1 MSYIGKLHLKL
12 FSRFQVMDNEVALTS
27 ILRPRAQRLL
37 VYLLLHR
44 HAPYT
49 RESIAFTLWPDCS
62 EKEALGTLR
71 RALSE
76 LRVALPSLVEG
87 EWIMSARGELSW
99 NSHAPYWLDLEV
111 FEQLIRQAI
120 PAALHQA
127 VALYTGD
134 LLAEWDEEWV
144 LVERERL
151 RQLQLNTLRQL
162 VGHHRALA
170 EYETTLRLAHQA
182 LALDPLAEAI
192 YRELIALHYE
202 AGDRAAALAEY
213 DRLRTLLHDELGVE
227 PMTETQALRAAIVQ
241 GAPLPT
247 SEISVVG
254 PMLAAP
260 ADQAQPSLMGREAEM
275 AQLSALW
282 ENTAVARG
290 RFALISGEAG
300 VGKSHLALSL
310 TNYVAQRGG
319 LALIGHCYEFE
330 RALPYQAIVEMLR
343 SAAHL
348 LRQAD
353 LPLVHRAVLARLI
366 PDVLGLAGSPV
377 EEVTVSPDEVR
388 AQLFEAIL
396 QAFLALAR
404 SQPLLLLFEDVH
416 WAAES
421 TLDWLTYIA
430 PRLSASRLLVVIT
443 YRTDEVGAEHALAR
457 LGRRFASEGTVST
470 VALKPLSR
478 EVNREW
484 VAHLSGLEESLAI
497 PVADRLFAETAG
509 NPFFL
514 QEIVRGLIEA
524 GQIFVSEGRW
534 VGAFVEA
541 APGAVVPL
549 PESLRETIRAR
560 LERLTE
566 MARTFL
572 RVAAVAGRVFEYEL
586 VRHAEG
592 WADELALGALEELL
606 ARGFIR
612 EGEGK
617 GGFAFAHH
625 LVQEAIYADLTTP
638 RRTYL
643 HRRLAEAIQALQP
656 DDFETLAHHFIVAGE
671 RDMAIEYSRRAA
683 QRAEALY
690 AYEEAIPH
698 LRTALDLL
706 EGGEQLETGL
716 VLLEELADNYR
727 LLRQGVEA
735 ISTYQA
741 ALDLWP
747 SLKEADKIMA
757 VRLHRKIFQTTAAM
771 WQGTQFQHSEFASQ
785 VSAALRAKIDDLLPF
800 VEGEPSHPEI
810 VRLLKARAVD
820 ALTFRF
826 PSEWDEA
833 VDYALAAVVAA
844 ERLDAP
850 VELSSALTTLANV
863 YGAGG
868 LLRECVEVVLR
879 ALALSRDPR
888 FDDVRERIHILI
900 GAGSALVHVGEYIR
914 AVPYFQEAASLADQ
928 IRAVHDQNQ
937 ALSLLH
943 ECWFRLDR
951 WDEMFKTE
959 ERRRA
964 LQQLYPLERVG
975 APCFAIG
982 LSAAVHALRGE
993 FDQAKSLR
1001 EESYAIMTGISGP
1014 PERWRRSHH
1023 Y

>member
-1 MSYIGKLHLKL
+1 MSDIGKLQLKL
-12 FSRFQVMDNEVALTS
+12 LGRLQVTNNDVALTPT
-27 ILRPRAQRLL
+27 LRPRAQRLL
-37 VYLLLHR
+37 SYLLLHR
-44 HAPYT
+44 HTPYT
-49 RESIAFTLWPDCS
+49 RESIAFALWPDYS
-62 EKEALGTLR
+62 EKEALGMLR

-76 LRVALPSLVEG
+76 LRAALPSLIEG
-87 EWIMSARGELSW
+87 EWIVSARGELYW
-99 NSHAPYWLDLEV
+99 NLYAPYWLDLEV
-111 FEQLIRQAI
+111 FEQLIRRAT
-120 PAALHQA
+120 PAAFHQA
-127 VALYTGD
+127 VTLYSGD
-134 LLAEWDEEWV
+134 LLADWDEEWV

-151 RQLQLNTLRQL
+151 RQRQLNALRQL
-162 VGHHRALA
+162 VAHHRALA
-170 EYETTLRLAHQA
+170 EYETALHLAHQT

-192 YRELIALHYE
+192 YRDLMALHYE

-213 DRLRTLLHDELGVE
+213 DRLCILLREELGVE
-227 PMTETQALRAAIVQ
+227 PMAETQKLRAAIVQ
-241 GAPLPT
+241 GAPLSA
-247 SEISVVG
+247 SEVSVVS
-254 PMLAAP
+254 LALTTP
-260 ADQAQPSLMGREAEM
+260 PDQAQHGLIGREAEM

-282 ENTAVARG
+282 ENAAVGRG
-290 RFALISGEAG
+290 RFAFISGEAG
-300 VGKSHLALSL
+300 VGKSCLALSL
-310 TNYVAQRGG
+310 TNYVAQQGG

-353 LPLVHRAVLARLI
+353 FPAAHRVTLARLT
-366 PDVLGLAGSPV
+366 PEVMGLTGSLA
-377 EEVTVSPDEVR
+377 EEIQISPDDLR
-388 AQLFEAIL
+388 AQLFEGLL

-404 SQPLLLLFEDVH
+404 SQPLLLLFEDAH

-430 PRLSASRLLVVIT
+430 PHLNASRLLVVIT

-524 GQIFVSEGRW
+524 GQIVVGEGRW

-549 PESLRETIRAR
+549 PESLRETIKAR

-586 VRHAEG
+586 VRQAEG

-606 ARGFIR
+606 MRGFIR

-638 RRTYL
+638 RRTYW
-643 HRRLAEAIQALQP
+643 HRRLAEAIEALHP
-656 DDFETLAHHFIVAGE
+656 DDFEALAYHFIAAGE
-671 RDMAIEYSRRAA
+671 RDTAIEYSWRAA

-698 LRTALDLL
+698 LRTALRLIERGAQPETRLTLL
-706 EGGEQLETGL
+706 EA
-716 VLLEELADNYR
+716 LADNYR
-727 LLRQGVEA
+727 LLRQGIEA
-735 ISTYQA
+735 ISTYQV
-741 ALDLWP
+741 ALDLWY
-747 SLKEADKIMA
+747 SLREADKIMA
-757 VRLHRKIFQTTAAM
+757 VRLHRKIFQTTAGM
-771 WQGTQFQHSEFASQ
+771 WETTGFQHFEFASQ
-785 VSAALRAKIDDLLPF
+785 VSTALRAKIDDLLPF
-800 VEGEPSHPEI
+800 MEDEPSHPEI
-810 VRLLKARAVD
+810 VSLLKVLAVD
-820 ALTFRF
+820 ALILRF

-833 VDYALAAVVAA
+833 VHYAQEAVVTA

-850 VELSSALTTLANV
+850 VELASALTTLASV
-863 YGAGG
+863 YGVRG
-868 LLRECVEVVLR
+868 LLRERVEVALR

-900 GAGSALVHVGEYIR
+900 GVGSALVHVGEYTQ
-914 AVPYFQEAASLADQ
+914 AAPYFQEAESLADQ
-928 IRAVHDQNQ
+928 VRAVHDQNR

-943 ECWFRLDR
+943 QCWFRLDR
-951 WDEMFKTE
+951 WDEMFRIEK
-959 ERRRA
+959 RRRA

-993 FDQAKSLR
+993 FEQAKSLR
-1001 EESYAIMTGISGP
+1001 EESYAIMIGVSGP
-1014 PERWRRSHH
+1014 PEHWKRSHR